1 MPRSLR
7 TNTTGSA
14 AWLLRWCV
22 SHAAEIP
29 LPAIGAVL
37 DLVQIQYLI
46 LMHVP
51 KLAGPTA
58 EILFHCLLQLDIREV
73 ERTIPTGEG
82 ASRLDVPAHGRP
94 GEEVG
99 RAYCRVGGW

>member
-58 EILFHCLLQLDIREV
+58 EILFHWLLQLDIRED
-73 ERTIPTGEG
+73 ERTIPNGEG
-82 ASRLDVPAHGRP
+82 DRRARYTATGRL
-94 GEEVG
+94 GEEL
-99 RAYCRVGGW
+99 RSEKRR